1 VGTEG
6 AIVDWAGDL
15 GLVSFSQDAPPVGI
29 PVHMWKLRQNVPKDV
44 PRAVTKLAGK
54 GERDERYL

>member
-15 GLVSFSQDAPPVGI
+15 GLVSYSQDAPPVGI
-29 PVHMWKLRQNVPKDV
+29 PVHMLKLRQNVPKDV

-54 GERDERYL
+54 GDRDERYL